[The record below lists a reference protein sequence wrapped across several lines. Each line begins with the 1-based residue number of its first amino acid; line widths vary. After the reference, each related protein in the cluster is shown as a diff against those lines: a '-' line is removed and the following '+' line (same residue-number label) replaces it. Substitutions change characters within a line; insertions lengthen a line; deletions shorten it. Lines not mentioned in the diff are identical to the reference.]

1 MNIFIEVLVACV
13 ILSCVTLG
21 LYMQYK
27 EDERSEFEKLPAFD
41 YSYSTGV
48 VDAKVLVDD
57 YFSKTYSPC
66 DKEAFTFYLLCLLS
80 RHKTSKLYRLY
91 FYKIYSIAQS
101 DYGLNVDAS
110 FLSKYRVVSC
120 VHKGKPNF
128 YAFLKYT
135 DCLNYNEFIC
145 LYRFVVYYVKRNK
158 LPKHISLQEF
168 CLLIDFLCRS
178 RFAGNLGH
186 DKVGGINFIYLMQVF
201 VKISHKISGSYLS
214 DGISSDSYS
223 AKEFIRLRGH
233 YMSELQGFYELN
245 GLNYCVPKYQF
256 APKHL
261 LDDLYFCE
269 EKEQTLF

>member
-1 MNIFIEVLVACV
+1 MNIFTEVLVACF
-13 ILSCVTLG
+13 ILSCIALG
-21 LYMQYK
+21 LYLQYK
-27 EDERSEFEKLPAFD
+27 EDNRSEFDTLPVLD

-48 VDAKVLVDD
+48 VDAKAFVDD
-57 YFSKTYSPC
+57 YFTKTYSPC

-120 VHKGKPNF
+120 VYKGKPNF

-145 LYRFVVYYVKRNK
+145 IYRFVVYYVKRNK
-158 LPKHISLQEF
+158 LPKHVSIQEF
-168 CLLIDFLCRS
+168 CLILDFLCRS
-178 RFAGNLGH
+178 RFAGHLGH
-186 DKVGGINFIYLMQVF
+186 DKVEGINFIYLMQLF
-201 VKISHKISGSYLS
+201 VKISSKVRGSFLS

-223 AKEFIRLRGH
+223 AKEFVRLRG
-233 YMSELQGFYELN
+233 YYKSELKSFYELN
-245 GLNYCVPKYQF
+245 NLNYCISKHQF
-256 APKHL
+256 ASRSL

-269 EKEQTLF
+269 KKEQSLF

>member
-1 MNIFIEVLVACV
+1 MNIFIEVLVACI
-13 ILSCVTLG
+13 ILSCVALG
-21 LYMQYK
+21 LYIQYK
-27 EDERSEFEKLPAFD
+27 GDSRSGFDSLPNLD
-41 YSYSTGV
+41 YPYSTGV
-48 VDAKVLVDD
+48 VDARVLVDD

-91 FYKIYSIAQS
+91 FYKIYCIAQS

-120 VHKGKPNF
+120 VYKGKPNF
-128 YAFLKYT
+128 YAFLKHT

-158 LPKHISLQEF
+158 LPKHISIQEF

-178 RFAGNLGH
+178 RFAGQLGH
-186 DKVGGINFIYLMQVF
+186 DKVEGINFIYLMQLF
-201 VKISHKISGSYLS
+201 VKISRRVRGSFLS

-223 AKEFIRLRGH
+223 AKEFIRLRGY
-233 YMSELQGFYELN
+233 YMSELKSFYELN
-245 GLNYCVPKYQF
+245 CLNYCVSKYQF
-256 APKHL
+256 ASRSL
-261 LDDLYFCE
+261 LDDLYFRE
-269 EKEQTLF
+269 KKEQTLF

>member
-1 MNIFIEVLVACV
+1 M
-13 ILSCVTLG
+13 
-21 LYMQYK
+21 
-27 EDERSEFEKLPAFD
+27 
-41 YSYSTGV
+41 
-48 VDAKVLVDD
+48 
-57 YFSKTYSPC
+57 
-66 DKEAFTFYLLCLLS
+66 S

-120 VHKGKPNF
+120 VYKGKPNF

-178 RFAGNLGH
+178 RFAGHLGH
-186 DKVGGINFIYLMQVF
+186 DKVEGINFIYLMQVF
-201 VKISHKISGSYLS
+201 VKISHKVMGSSLS
-214 DGISSDSYS
+214 DVISSDSYS

-245 GLNYCVPKYQF
+245 GLNYCVSKYQF